1 MTIARKRTRRTKTND
16 RFTRR
21 TIEQHAIALFTCIE
35 FAVATRQCFGTRSTQ
50 ITRTRAIANRCTR
63 RTITHD
69 RSTRRTIEVITVA
82 NFAVLQF
89 AIAARLLFRAVGRHK
104 ARARIITY

>member
-21 TIEQHAIALFTCIE
+21 TIE
-35 FAVATRQCFGTRSTQ
+35 
-50 ITRTRAIANRCTR
+50 
-63 RTITHD
+63 
-69 RSTRRTIEVITVA
+69 VISVA